1 MEYDDLKPL
10 TRRLMA
16 RVEEDLGTK
25 LDWMAVDHYN
35 TGHPHTHIIVR
46 GKDQRGK
53 DLIIARHYISHR
65 LRERAGQ
72 VVALDLVPRPHDAIA
87 QPPTHPLEHEP
98 FATHRRRV
106 KRPSTPT
113 WR

>member
-53 DLIIARHYISHR
+53 DLIIARDYISHG
-65 LRERAGQ
+65 LRERAGEL
-72 VVALDLVPRPHDAIA
+72 VDLDLGPRPDDE
-87 QPPTHPLEHEP
+87 TE
-98 FATHRRRV
+98 
-106 KRPSTPT
+106 KRTPAAGGT
-113 WR
+113 KRGTRTDPD